1 MCPRFVCL
9 FRHCTFDRKR
19 MIMSISSLWSDPR
32 FSSDLLPPISLNSN
46 WCWNLFIQRC
56 IKCFI
61 FRCVNRMI
69 IMITFVVSYAWIN
82 LMFHFSVKELFHSNL
97 YLIKTVSS
105 ITEKFLGFLISIFAA
120 MKVRTFSYHFF
131 SFRQFFFLSLL
142 FIARKMKSIRV
153 MTDLLSSHF
162 SHYYRSNARKY
173 SKNSLFL
180 IQFDDTQFRCE

>member
-1 MCPRFVCL
+1 
-9 FRHCTFDRKR
+9 
-19 MIMSISSLWSDPR
+19 MSISSLWSDPR

-131 SFRQFFFLSLL
+131 FLPSIFFSFFVVYCEENEKYTSDDRFVVITL
-142 FIARKMKSIRV
+142 F
-153 MTDLLSSHF
+153 TLLSIECAKIQQKFLVFDSIWWYTISLWISH
-162 SHYYRSNARKY
+162 RV
-173 SKNSLFL
+173 
-180 IQFDDTQFRCE
+180 